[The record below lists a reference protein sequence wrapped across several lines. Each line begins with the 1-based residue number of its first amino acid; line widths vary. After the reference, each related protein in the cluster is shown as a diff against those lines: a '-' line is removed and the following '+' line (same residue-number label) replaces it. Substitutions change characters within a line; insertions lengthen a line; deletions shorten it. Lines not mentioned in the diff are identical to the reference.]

1 MIRLPPQLPTR
12 NPTTMRAA
20 TKSGPAASSMG
31 DRDHLSARL
40 REPGGLAK

>member
-20 TKSGPAASSMG
+20 TKSGPAAMG
-31 DRDHLSARL
+31 DRDHLSARF